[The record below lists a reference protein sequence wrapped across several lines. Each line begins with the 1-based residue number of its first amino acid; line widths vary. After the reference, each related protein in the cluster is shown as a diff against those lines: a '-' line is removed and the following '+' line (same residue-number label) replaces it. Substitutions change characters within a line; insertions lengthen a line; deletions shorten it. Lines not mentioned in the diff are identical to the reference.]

1 LWRILPHIAPQ
12 IGSKTTKMPGVAIT
26 VTEHCV
32 GCGTCTQGV
41 CFVDAIR
48 LVDNRAVRSDACR
61 GCGRCVDVC
70 PQGAIEILIDNGEA
84 VENTIGR
91 LSSLVDVS

>member
-1 LWRILPHIAPQ
+1 
-12 IGSKTTKMPGVAIT
+12 MPGVSIT
-26 VTEHCV
+26 VTEQCV

-48 LVDNRAVRSDACR
+48 LVGNRAVRSDACR

-70 PQGAIEILIDNGEA
+70 PQGAIEISIGGGQG
-84 VENTIGR
+84 VEKTIGR
-91 LSSLVDVS
+91 LSKLVDVS

>member
-1 LWRILPHIAPQ
+1 MLPHIAPQ
-12 IGSKTTKMPGVAIT
+12 VGAKTTKMPGVIVT
-26 VTEHCV
+26 VTERCV

-70 PQGAIEILIDNGEA
+70 SQGAIEISIGDGKVVEKTID
-84 VENTIGR
+84 R
-91 LSSLVDVS
+91 LSPLVDVS